1 MTTRGCLGPTTAAGG
16 SSSTQAVDSSGSQ
29 DLRAPP
35 RRRGGPRR
43 VGGSPVDSSP
53 SCRRFSPRKPP
64 MERGARRGPCFC
76 SAHGLRLP
84 HRLAPLSAGPSGQP
98 LTRHHGAPRL
108 LAPPLFGFGCLR
120 RGGLGFGRRQR
131 LRRRSPPE
139 PSTLAAANPAAST
152 GAGILDPRSAR
163 TAHLPL
169 HWFCSLRDCG
179 KLQICAILQ
188 PWSP

>member
-1 MTTRGCLGPTTAAGG
+1 MVVWDPPLPLEGAA
-16 SSSTQAVDSSGSQ
+16 
-29 DLRAPP
+29 
-35 RRRGGPRR
+35 RRRPSIRR
-43 VGGSPVDSSP
+43 
-53 SCRRFSPRKPP
+53 
-64 MERGARRGPCFC
+64 
-76 SAHGLRLP
+76 P
-84 HRLAPLSAGPSGQP
+84 HRTCEHRLGAVVDPAVSAEAPWIPRPRVVGLLQENHPWREARDAGPVFAAPTGCDCRTALPPLSAGPSGQP